1 MTHPA
6 ERSRIILT
14 VAAFLSMA
22 MAGIFLMI
30 MGTALP
36 AMRVSLRMD
45 IAQAG
50 LLGSFFW
57 FGLTAAMFAGGALC
71 DILNRQRVVMLACLV
86 MGMSGIFFGAW
97 NFFPLNCLLFGTL
110 GAGIGIYSSS
120 SSALIMGLYTGKE
133 GGIIN
138 VLHSFQSIGA
148 IAGPMAMVYVL
159 KQGWHWRWMYHVAGI
174 FTLAFAVIFASF
186 KVEQGKNESSFNY
199 QSIFRLL
206 REKNL
211 ILLVL
216 ITILG
221 LGVQAGL
228 FFWLVSFLQEVRS
241 FSIFSA
247 ALGLSLFSFGMA
259 VGRLLSGWLTAKLGS
274 TNVLLILLITL
285 NLALLLLVKVPYD
298 RWPLAISF
306 MAGIGCSGLYPV
318 ALSLGKMNFPQLS
331 GTTIGILGTAC
342 GVGSILMP
350 WLMSVV
356 SQPTS
361 LKVGF
366 FVSNIGAFIAFCL
379 VLFYLKGLRNS
390 ERIYQSAISS

>member
-97 NFFPLNCLLFGTL
+97 NFFPLNCFLFGTL

-148 IAGPMAMVYVL
+148 I
-159 KQGWHWRWMYHVAGI
+159 
-174 FTLAFAVIFASF
+174 
-186 KVEQGKNESSFNY
+186 
-199 QSIFRLL
+199 
-206 REKNL
+206 
-211 ILLVL
+211 
-216 ITILG
+216 
-221 LGVQAGL
+221 
-228 FFWLVSFLQEVRS
+228 
-241 FSIFSA
+241 
-247 ALGLSLFSFGMA
+247 
-259 VGRLLSGWLTAKLGS
+259 
-274 TNVLLILLITL
+274 
-285 NLALLLLVKVPYD
+285 
-298 RWPLAISF
+298 
-306 MAGIGCSGLYPV
+306 
-318 ALSLGKMNFPQLS
+318 
-331 GTTIGILGTAC
+331 
-342 GVGSILMP
+342 
-350 WLMSVV
+350 
-356 SQPTS
+356 
-361 LKVGF
+361 
-366 FVSNIGAFIAFCL
+366 
-379 VLFYLKGLRNS
+379 
-390 ERIYQSAISS
+390 